1 MHSHPL
7 ERNRENNI
15 FYKRLEYIRRNPMV
29 AEDRINMDIY
39 KVVTRAIAASDNL
52 EDMATQ
58 LTQLLVGALGI
69 KGSTIFV
76 LNPATEELEVLSS
89 FGLSINYMNKG
100 PILVKKSLDHQLKGE
115 PIVIR
120 DVTKS
125 DRLQYPEDAQKEG
138 ISAIVSLPVSLHGK
152 LIGVLRLYHYEQ
164 WDVSE
169 RDLDSL
175 MIFAENLGLALMYTR
190 LLQALKSV
198 KETVDEVH
206 PIWLD

>member
-1 MHSHPL
+1 
-7 ERNRENNI
+7 
-15 FYKRLEYIRRNPMV
+15 MV

-39 KVVTRAIAASDNL
+39 KVVTRAIAASENL

-76 LNPATEELEVLSS
+76 LNPATEELEALSS
-89 FGLSINYMNKG
+89 FGLSISYMNKG
-100 PILVKKSLDHQLKGE
+100 PILVKKSLDHQLRGE
-115 PIVIR
+115 AIVIR
-120 DVTKS
+120 DVTKT

-138 ISAIVSLPVSLHGK
+138 INAIVSLPISLHGK

-164 WDVSE
+164 WDFSE

-175 MIFAENLGLALMYTR
+175 MILSENIGLALMYTR
-190 LLQALKSV
+190 LLQALKSI

>member
-1 MHSHPL
+1 
-7 ERNRENNI
+7 
-15 FYKRLEYIRRNPMV
+15 MV

-39 KVVTRAIAASDNL
+39 KVVTRAIASSDNL

-76 LNPATEELEVLSS
+76 LNPATEELEVLAS

-100 PILVKKSLDHQLKGE
+100 PILVKKSLDHQLRGE
-115 PIVIR
+115 PVVIR

-125 DRLQYPEDAQKEG
+125 DRLQYPEDAKKEG
-138 ISAIVSLPVSLHGK
+138 ISAIVSLPISLHGK

-175 MIFAENLGLALMYTR
+175 VIFTENIGLALMYTR

>member
-1 MHSHPL
+1 
-7 ERNRENNI
+7 
-15 FYKRLEYIRRNPMV
+15 
-29 AEDRINMDIY
+29 
-39 KVVTRAIAASDNL
+39 VVTRAIAASDNL

-76 LNPATEELEVLSS
+76 LNPATEELEALAS
-89 FGLSINYMNKG
+89 FGLGINYMNKG
-100 PILVKKSLDHQLKGE
+100 PILVKKSLDHQLRGE

-120 DVTKS
+120 DVTES
-125 DRLQYPEDAQKEG
+125 DRLQYPKDAQKEG
-138 ISAIVSLPVSLHGK
+138 ISAIVSLPIRLHGK

-175 MIFAENLGLALMYTR
+175 MIFTENIGLALMYTR

>member
-1 MHSHPL
+1 
-7 ERNRENNI
+7 
-15 FYKRLEYIRRNPMV
+15 MV

-76 LNPATEELEVLSS
+76 LNPATEELEALAS

-100 PILVKKSLDHQLKGE
+100 PILVKKSIDHQLRGE
-115 PIVIR
+115 PTVIG
-120 DVTKS
+120 DVSKS

-138 ISAIVSLPVSLHGK
+138 ISAIVSLPIRLHGK

-175 MIFAENLGLALMYTR
+175 MILSENIGLALMYTR
-190 LLQALKSV
+190 LLQALKSII
-198 KETVDEVH
+198 ETVNEVH

>member
-1 MHSHPL
+1 
-7 ERNRENNI
+7 
-15 FYKRLEYIRRNPMV
+15 MV

-39 KVVTRAIAASDNL
+39 KVVTRAIASSDNL

-58 LTQLLVGALGI
+58 LTQLLVGALVI

-76 LNPATEELEVLSS
+76 LNPATEELEALAS

-100 PILVKKSLDHQLKGE
+100 PILVKKSIDHQLRGE
-115 PIVIR
+115 PTVIG
-120 DVTKS
+120 DVSKS

-138 ISAIVSLPVSLHGK
+138 ISAIVSLPIRLHGK

-175 MIFAENLGLALMYTR
+175 MILSENIGLALMYTR
-190 LLQALKSV
+190 LLQALKSII
-198 KETVDEVH
+198 ETVNEVH

>member
-1 MHSHPL
+1 
-7 ERNRENNI
+7 
-15 FYKRLEYIRRNPMV
+15 MV

-39 KVVTRAIAASDNL
+39 KVVTRAIAASENL

-76 LNPATEELEVLSS
+76 LNPATEELEALAS
-89 FGLSINYMNKG
+89 FGLSISYMNKG
-100 PILVKKSLDHQLKGE
+100 PVLVKKSLDHQLIGE
-115 PIVIR
+115 AIVIR
-120 DVTKS
+120 DVTKT

-138 ISAIVSLPVSLHGK
+138 VNAIVSLPISLHGK

-169 RDLDSL
+169 QDLDSL
-175 MIFAENLGLALMYTR
+175 MILSENIGLALMYTR
-190 LLQALKSV
+190 LLQALKSI

>member
-1 MHSHPL
+1 M
-7 ERNRENNI
+7 I
-15 FYKRLEYIRRNPMV
+15 V
-29 AEDRINMDIY
+29 EDRINMDIY

-76 LNPATEELEVLSS
+76 LNPETEELEALAS
-89 FGLSINYMNKG
+89 FGLSMNYMNKG
-100 PILVKKSLDHQLKGE
+100 PILVKKSLDHQLRGE
-115 PIVIR
+115 PVVIR

-125 DRLQYPEDAQKEG
+125 DRLQYPENAQKEG
-138 ISAIVSLPVSLHGK
+138 ISAIVSLPISLHGK
-152 LIGVLRLYHYEQ
+152 LIGVLRLYHFEQ

-169 RDLDSL
+169 RDLDAL
-175 MIFAENLGLALMYTR
+175 MIFTENIGLALMYTR

-198 KETVDEVH
+198 KETVSEVH

>member
-1 MHSHPL
+1 
-7 ERNRENNI
+7 
-15 FYKRLEYIRRNPMV
+15 MV

-76 LNPATEELEVLSS
+76 LNPATEELEALGS

-100 PILVKKSLDHQLKGE
+100 PILVKKSLDHQLRGE

-138 ISAIVSLPVSLHGK
+138 ISAIVSLPISLHGK
-152 LIGVLRLYHYEQ
+152 LIGVLRLYHYER

-175 MIFAENLGLALMYTR
+175 MIFTENIGLALMYTR
-190 LLQALKSV
+190 LLQALKFV

>member
-1 MHSHPL
+1 
-7 ERNRENNI
+7 
-15 FYKRLEYIRRNPMV
+15 MV

-76 LNPATEELEVLSS
+76 LNPDTEELEALAS

-100 PILVKKSLDHQLKGE
+100 PILVKKSLDHQLRGE

-138 ISAIVSLPVSLHGK
+138 ISAIVSLPISLHGK
-152 LIGVLRLYHYEQ
+152 LIGVLRLYHYER

-175 MIFAENLGLALMYTR
+175 MIFTENIGLALMYTR
-190 LLQALKSV
+190 LLQALKFV

>member
-1 MHSHPL
+1 
-7 ERNRENNI
+7 
-15 FYKRLEYIRRNPMV
+15 MV

-39 KVVTRAIAASDNL
+39 KVVTRAIASSDNL

-76 LNPATEELEVLSS
+76 LNPATEELEALAS

-100 PILVKKSLDHQLKGE
+100 PILVKKSIDHQLRGE
-115 PIVIR
+115 PTVIG
-120 DVTKS
+120 DVSKS

-138 ISAIVSLPVSLHGK
+138 ISAIVSLPIRLHGK

-175 MIFAENLGLALMYTR
+175 MILSENIGLALMYTR
-190 LLQALKSV
+190 LLQALKSII
-198 KETVDEVH
+198 ETVNEVH

>member
-1 MHSHPL
+1 
-7 ERNRENNI
+7 
-15 FYKRLEYIRRNPMV
+15 MV

-39 KVVTRAIAASDNL
+39 KVITRAIAASDNL

-76 LNPATEELEVLSS
+76 LNPGTEELEALAS

-100 PILVKKSLDHQLKGE
+100 PILVKKSLDHQLRGE

-120 DVTKS
+120 DVTTS
-125 DRLQYPEDAQKEG
+125 DRLQYPKDAQKEG
-138 ISAIVSLPVSLHGK
+138 ISAIVSLPISLHGK
-152 LIGVLRLYHYEQ
+152 LIGVLRLYDYEQ

-175 MIFAENLGLALMYTR
+175 MVFTENIGLALMYTR

-198 KETVDEVH
+198 KETVSEVH

>member
-1 MHSHPL
+1 
-7 ERNRENNI
+7 
-15 FYKRLEYIRRNPMV
+15 MV

-39 KVVTRAIAASDNL
+39 KLVNRAIAASDNL
-52 EDMATQ
+52 EDMAIQ
-58 LTQLLVGALGI
+58 LNQLLVGALGI

-76 LNPATEELEVLSS
+76 LNPATEELEVLASS
-89 FGLSINYMNKG
+89 GLSINYMNKG
-100 PILVKKSLDHQLKGE
+100 PILVKKSLDHQLRGE
-115 PIVIR
+115 PVIIR

-138 ISAIVSLPVSLHGK
+138 ISAIVSLPISLHGK
-152 LIGVLRLYHYEQ
+152 LIGFLRLYHYEQ

-175 MIFAENLGLALMYTR
+175 MIFTENIGLALMYTR

>member
-1 MHSHPL
+1 
-7 ERNRENNI
+7 
-15 FYKRLEYIRRNPMV
+15 MV

-76 LNPATEELEVLSS
+76 LNPATEELEALAS

-100 PILVKKSLDHQLKGE
+100 PILVKKSIDHQLRGE
-115 PIVIR
+115 PTVIR

-125 DRLQYPEDAQKEG
+125 NRLQSFY
-138 ISAIVSLPVSLHGK
+138 
-152 LIGVLRLYHYEQ
+152 
-164 WDVSE
+164 
-169 RDLDSL
+169 
-175 MIFAENLGLALMYTR
+175 FF
-190 LLQALKSV
+190 
-198 KETVDEVH
+198 
-206 PIWLD
+206 

>member
-1 MHSHPL
+1 
-7 ERNRENNI
+7 
-15 FYKRLEYIRRNPMV
+15 MV

-76 LNPATEELEVLSS
+76 LNPDTEELEALAS

-100 PILVKKSLDHQLKGE
+100 PILVKKSLDHQLRGE

-138 ISAIVSLPVSLHGK
+138 ISAIVSLPISLHGK
-152 LIGVLRLYHYEQ
+152 LIGVLRLYHYER
-164 WDVSE
+164 WEVSE

-175 MIFAENLGLALMYTR
+175 MIFTENIGLALMYTR
-190 LLQALKSV
+190 LLQALKFV

>member
-1 MHSHPL
+1 MA
-7 ERNRENNI
+7 
-15 FYKRLEYIRRNPMV
+15 

-58 LTQLLVGALGI
+58 LTQLLAGALGI

-76 LNPATEELEVLSS
+76 LNPATEELEALAS
-89 FGLSINYMNKG
+89 FGLSIHYMNKG
-100 PILVKKSLDHQLKGE
+100 PILIKKSLDHQLRGE
-115 PIVIR
+115 AIVIR
-120 DVTKS
+120 DVTRT

-138 ISAIVSLPVSLHGK
+138 INAIVSLPISLHGK

-175 MIFAENLGLALMYTR
+175 MIFTENIGLALMYTR

>member
-1 MHSHPL
+1 MAS
-7 ERNRENNI
+7 
-15 FYKRLEYIRRNPMV
+15 
-29 AEDRINMDIY
+29 EDRINMDIY

-58 LTQLLVGALGI
+58 LTQLLVGSLGI

-76 LNPATEELEVLSS
+76 LNPATEELEALAS

-100 PILVKKSLDHQLKGE
+100 PILVKKSLDHQLRGE

-120 DVTKS
+120 DVTES
-125 DRLQYPEDAQKEG
+125 DRLQYPKDAQKEG
-138 ISAIVSLPVSLHGK
+138 INSIVSLPISLHGK

-175 MIFAENLGLALMYTR
+175 MIFTENIGLALMYTR

-198 KETVDEVH
+198 KETVNEVH

>member
-1 MHSHPL
+1 
-7 ERNRENNI
+7 
-15 FYKRLEYIRRNPMV
+15 MV
-29 AEDRINMDIY
+29 AEDRIDIDIY

-52 EDMATQ
+52 EDMAIQ
-58 LTQLLVGALGI
+58 LTQLLVGTLGI

-76 LNPATEELEVLSS
+76 LNPDSEELEALAS

-100 PILVKKSLDHQLKGE
+100 PILVKKSLDHQLWGE

-120 DVTKS
+120 DVTTS

-138 ISAIVSLPVSLHGK
+138 IRAIVSLPIKLHGK
-152 LIGVLRLYHYEQ
+152 LIGVLRLYHHEE
-164 WDVSE
+164 WDVTE

-175 MIFAENLGLALMYTR
+175 TVFTENIGHALTYIR

-198 KETVDEVH
+198 KETVSEIH
-206 PIWLD
+206 PVWLD

>member
-1 MHSHPL
+1 
-7 ERNRENNI
+7 
-15 FYKRLEYIRRNPMV
+15 MV

-39 KVVTRAIAASDNL
+39 KVVTRAIAASENL

-76 LNPATEELEVLSS
+76 LNPATEELEALAS
-89 FGLSINYMNKG
+89 FGLSISYMNKG
-100 PILVKKSLDHQLKGE
+100 PVLVKKSLDHQLIGE
-115 PIVIR
+115 AIVIR
-120 DVTKS
+120 DVTKT

-138 ISAIVSLPVSLHGK
+138 VNAIVSLPIRLHGK

-175 MIFAENLGLALMYTR
+175 MILSENIGLALMYTR
-190 LLQALKSV
+190 LLQALKSI

>member
-1 MHSHPL
+1 M
-7 ERNRENNI
+7 
-15 FYKRLEYIRRNPMV
+15 
-29 AEDRINMDIY
+29 
-39 KVVTRAIAASDNL
+39 VTRAIAASDNL

-76 LNPATEELEVLSS
+76 LNPATEELEALAG
-89 FGLSINYMNKG
+89 FGLSIDYMNKG
-100 PILVKKSLDHQLKGE
+100 PVLVKKSLDHQLRGE

-120 DVTKS
+120 DVAKS

-138 ISAIVSLPVSLHGK
+138 IRAIVSLPIRSRGK

-175 MIFAENLGLALMYTR
+175 MIFTENIGLALMYIR
-190 LLQALKSV
+190 LLQALKAV

>member
-1 MHSHPL
+1 
-7 ERNRENNI
+7 
-15 FYKRLEYIRRNPMV
+15 
-29 AEDRINMDIY
+29 
-39 KVVTRAIAASDNL
+39 
-52 EDMATQ
+52 
-58 LTQLLVGALGI
+58 
-69 KGSTIFV
+69 
-76 LNPATEELEVLSS
+76 
-89 FGLSINYMNKG
+89 MNKG
-100 PILVKKSLDHQLKGE
+100 PILVKKSLDHQLRGE

-138 ISAIVSLPVSLHGK
+138 ISAIVSLPISLHGK

-175 MIFAENLGLALMYTR
+175 MIFTENIGLALMYTR

>member
-1 MHSHPL
+1 
-7 ERNRENNI
+7 
-15 FYKRLEYIRRNPMV
+15 MV
-29 AEDRINMDIY
+29 AEDRIDIEIY

-76 LNPATEELEVLSS
+76 LNPDTEELEALAS

-100 PILVKKSLDHQLKGE
+100 PILVKKSLDHQLRGE

-120 DVTKS
+120 DVTQS

-138 ISAIVSLPVSLHGK
+138 INAIVSLPINLHGK
-152 LIGVLRLYHYEQ
+152 LIGVLRLYHYER
-164 WDVSE
+164 WNVSE

-175 MIFAENLGLALMYTR
+175 MIFTENIGLALMYTR

-198 KETVDEVH
+198 KETVSEVH

>member
-1 MHSHPL
+1 
-7 ERNRENNI
+7 
-15 FYKRLEYIRRNPMV
+15 MV

-100 PILVKKSLDHQLKGE
+100 PILVKKSLDHQLRGE
-115 PIVIR
+115 PVVIR

>member
-1 MHSHPL
+1 
-7 ERNRENNI
+7 
-15 FYKRLEYIRRNPMV
+15 MV

-39 KVVTRAIAASDNL
+39 KVVTRAIAASENL

-76 LNPATEELEVLSS
+76 LNPATEELEALAS
-89 FGLSINYMNKG
+89 FGLSISYMNKG
-100 PILVKKSLDHQLKGE
+100 PVLVKKSLDHQLIGE
-115 PIVIR
+115 AIVIR
-120 DVTKS
+120 DVTKT

-138 ISAIVSLPVSLHGK
+138 VNAIVSLPISLHGK

-175 MIFAENLGLALMYTR
+175 MILSENIGLALMYTR
-190 LLQALKSV
+190 LLQALKSI

>member
-1 MHSHPL
+1 
-7 ERNRENNI
+7 
-15 FYKRLEYIRRNPMV
+15 MV

-39 KVVTRAIAASDNL
+39 KVITRAIAASDNL
-52 EDMATQ
+52 EDMATH

-76 LNPATEELEVLSS
+76 LNPGTEELEALAS

-100 PILVKKSLDHQLKGE
+100 PILVKKSLDHQLRGE

-120 DVTKS
+120 DVTTS
-125 DRLQYPEDAQKEG
+125 DRLQYPKDAQKEG
-138 ISAIVSLPVSLHGK
+138 ISAIVSLPISLHGK
-152 LIGVLRLYHYEQ
+152 LIGVLRLYDYEQ

-175 MIFAENLGLALMYTR
+175 MVFTENIGLALMYTR

-198 KETVDEVH
+198 KETVSEVH

>member
-1 MHSHPL
+1 
-7 ERNRENNI
+7 
-15 FYKRLEYIRRNPMV
+15 MV
-29 AEDRINMDIY
+29 AQDRINMDIY

-76 LNPATEELEVLSS
+76 LNPATEELEALAS

-100 PILVKKSLDHQLKGE
+100 PILVKKSIDHQLRGE
-115 PIVIR
+115 PVVIR
-120 DVTKS
+120 DVTKT

-138 ISAIVSLPVSLHGK
+138 ISAIVSLPIRLHGK

-175 MIFAENLGLALMYTR
+175 MILSENIGLALMYTR
-190 LLQALKSV
+190 LLQALKSII
-198 KETVDEVH
+198 ETVNEVH

>member
-1 MHSHPL
+1 
-7 ERNRENNI
+7 
-15 FYKRLEYIRRNPMV
+15 MV
-29 AEDRINMDIY
+29 AKDRINMDIY

-76 LNPATEELEVLSS
+76 LNPDTEELEALAS

-100 PILVKKSLDHQLKGE
+100 PILVKKSLDHQLRGE

-138 ISAIVSLPVSLHGK
+138 ISAIVSLPISLHGK
-152 LIGVLRLYHYEQ
+152 LIGVLRLYHYER

-175 MIFAENLGLALMYTR
+175 MIFTENIGLALMYTR
-190 LLQALKSV
+190 LLQALKFV